1 MQNNKVHGVS
11 QSTYTKLAVAH
22 LKVTPACQ
30 TQVDG
35 ANNRSLSKG
44 NLQPDASGSPQSQ
57 GVSLS
62 LYLSL
67 CFPSTSAALQI
78 PRIHLKFY
86 NHSTP
91 LLTNLASSQS
101 WLALQAGQVKVFEKI
116 DKERLSALHDCNNSL
131 QS

>member
-67 CFPSTSAALQI
+67 FSFHLSCSSVSTH
-78 PRIHLKFY
+78 P
-86 NHSTP
+86 
-91 LLTNLASSQS
+91 
-101 WLALQAGQVKVFEKI
+101 FEV
-116 DKERLSALHDCNNSL
+116 L
-131 QS
+131 